1 MEGKDDQSK
10 TMPIPIGNKKDEI
23 KTPPEAVPSKVAPQ
37 NVGDK
42 ILESRNILQD
52 NTDVPYD
59 KESVLEKKD
68 SYEVR
73 TMQHDI
79 DEAKGKKLKS
89 VNIAREAPENLAK
102 RGVIAKGVAMSNFE
116 NSKLTRQDVEEG
128 VIGKTDESI
137 KIKKT
142 KISFLAKV
150 KSFLFRR
157 KMEQENQ
164 PKKTG
169 LVIALILL
177 VFIGGAGYYLY
188 TSGTF
193 SSLGDMLRSLFEGGA
208 QPPTPTSTLPL
219 ATTTTPPILPNTT
232 SSTST
237 LPIIPTTTLDFI
249 KSGSFFS
256 PDEEEI
262 VYINRL
268 EDLYTGIQESYYKD
282 LGSGKFRR
290 IIVAAK
296 NDFSNLSSSV
306 NLGQIWKSVKALAL
320 GGDKYSELVSAEVVD
335 NLGLAMPTSVYK
347 NISEKYNIFFY
358 GQPDDNSS
366 RVVLVFKL
374 NSLDGAEQSM
384 LSWES
389 TILYDL
395 KNIFLGKEHGIQST
409 DTFQDNYYKNTH
421 IRYLNLPEP
430 TLTMDY
436 TIFTEGEYFV
446 LTTSREAA
454 WATIDKLLGEK
465 TPSIEDN
472 IDTSAWKTYKND
484 QYGFEI
490 KYPAKA
496 LITTDQ
502 NDEEFSLVNIFST
515 SSNSS
520 FLFDGVTNIEI
531 DIGEKKGEYIL
542 DEKCISPLDIRI
554 DGGAKDLQAN
564 QIAGINF
571 IKEDG
576 FAATM
581 GGNETA
587 AEVIGFTTEKNNVCI
602 SINFIYSVKRYGTNL
617 SFDDEIKDKTIS
629 STMNTFRFTE

>member
-10 TMPIPIGNKKDEI
+10 TMPIPTGNKKDEI
-23 KTPPEAVPSKVAPQ
+23 KTLPGTVLSKVTPQ
-37 NVGDK
+37 NVGGE
-42 ILESRNILQD
+42 ILGSKNILQD
-52 NTDVPYD
+52 KKDTLQN

-89 VNIAREAPENLAK
+89 VNIAREAPENSVKRSILAK
-102 RGVIAKGVAMSNFE
+102 GGAMSTFE

-128 VIGKTDESI
+128 VIGRTDESI
-137 KIKKT
+137 KIRKT
-142 KISFLAKV
+142 KISFLTKI
-150 KSFLFRR
+150 KNFLFRR
-157 KMEQENQ
+157 KMEQENK
-164 PKKTG
+164 PRKTG
-169 LVIALILL
+169 LVVVLILL

-193 SSLGDMLRSLFEGGA
+193 SSLGDILQDLIKGEA
-208 QPPTPTSTLPL
+208 PQPTPTSTLPV
-219 ATTTTPPILPNTT
+219 ATTTAPPIPPDNT

-237 LPIIPTTTLDFI
+237 LPIISTTTLDFV
-249 KSGSFFS
+249 KSEPFFS
-256 PDEEEI
+256 PEEEEI
-262 VYINRL
+262 IYIDKL
-268 EDLYTGIQESYYKD
+268 DDLYTGIQESYYKD

-290 IIVAAK
+290 IVIAGK

-320 GGDKYSELVSAEVVD
+320 GGDKYSELVSAEVID
-335 NLGLAMPTSVYK
+335 NLGLAMPTSVYR

-409 DTFQDNYYKNTH
+409 DTFQDNNYKNTH

-430 TLTMDY
+430 NLTMDY
-436 TIFTEGEYFV
+436 TIFTAGEYLV

-454 WATIDKLLGEK
+454 WATTDKLLGNE
-465 TPSIEDN
+465 TSGIENNLD
-472 IDTSAWKTYKND
+472 ISTWKTYQNDIYKFEVKYPSDWQLISGVTSSPYIVGFSKND
-484 QYGFEI
+484 DDQPKVIVPRIQDEWD
-490 KYPAKA
+490 PASY
-496 LITTDQ
+496 
-502 NDEEFSLVNIFST
+502 E
-515 SSNSS
+515 
-520 FLFDGVTNIEI
+520 
-531 DIGEKKGEYIL
+531 
-542 DEKCISPLDIRI
+542 IRI
-554 DGGAKDLQAN
+554 KIYDNSNVLQNPYSDMKDVK
-564 QIAGINF
+564 IAGTEGSQWEEASAPSSGSATITEVGYNNKFYNISYLANANKDTHKKFINVYEK
-571 IKEDG
+571 IL
-576 FAATM
+576 
-581 GGNETA
+581 
-587 AEVIGFTTEKNNVCI
+587 TTFK
-602 SINFIYSVKRYGTNL
+602 
-617 SFDDEIKDKTIS
+617 
-629 STMNTFRFTE
+629 FTE